1 MKLLPCL
8 VLLLTLAAC
17 GGGGGTTKSSGGGGG
32 NSQAAYDIQ
41 VVSPAVNG
49 AQINR
54 PFTVTLNFFEPGT
67 ANARNVIASEMLTC
81 TVASGP
87 GSLLGTTSQTGTG
100 GSTLVFSNLVLDTV
114 GTYVLTFSGPNATS
128 PASTSTFNVGAQLD
142 LHFLVTPSLVL
153 TNRVFS
159 VTVQTVTAG
168 TTVPASPGYSLPVTL
183 SLASGGA
190 GTLGGT
196 LTQNIPVAGNSV
208 SFPNLTYSQ
217 VGQITLRA
225 AAFGFPDA
233 VSNNITVDGVVMAFA
248 TPPASV
254 LVNGTFSLTLN
265 LTSQLTGNPIAPNP
279 GISGTLTVAS
289 GGGTLTAGGAA
300 NSSGNTM
307 VFSGLRYNQTGNATF
322 TASSPNAA
330 SVTSASIA
338 FGVDLQVTAT
348 GSTSALPGGNWSAFN
363 FRVVD
368 GNSATWTGSV
378 SNLAWQVL
386 DSGSAQVQSGN
397 VAFASGIAPVT
408 PAPINTPGAYTLT
421 GSITTPNVDSTSIGL
436 TVTSFTIVNQP
447 GPFVALKTCRVNAV
461 YTDTVSSAAPSGVT
475 GYAMLSGGLPTGL
488 TLNGTNGTISGT
500 PTVAGSYS
508 FTIQANTS
516 ATTAEP
522 IRCALAVFSATE
534 TEITNGQSFKAA
546 GPYPVS
552 GPFID
557 TWTFTSGFDGIS
569 WPQSG
574 RPACRLQIYYP
585 NFSGSPAAP
594 SPAPM
599 LVHHRGRGF
608 VYDDYDNLGAHVA
621 SYGYIF
627 VSVEDYQS
635 VYTPLGSAYYPY
647 APYDAFPSAG
657 GDIARTHCSA
667 SFFQEAAMERLLARN
682 AASADALFNRIDTTN
697 IFMAGHSRG
706 GGATHYSH
714 LRNVTLKLKGIIYF
728 MAYDL
733 RNFSQFVAGSA
744 TAPAYSAMPTAQP
757 RLPSLI
763 IASENDGD
771 LTYPIC
777 DQLIDRA
784 TGPTT
789 FATIYGGNHN
799 YLGDQNP
806 DEGRWAGGPPP
817 PYITG
822 PEQKERIFNLV
833 IAFMKRWTTFDRSL
847 EGLLYCNELAGSSE
861 VGVTAW
867 RNMMEQKMLDNHQG
881 GNAAANTLGGVNSI
895 SGGTYSTAASLYPN
909 TGNMASLGLRHN
921 IVTIANNATAT
932 YTSTI
937 PGAQQ
942 NMSGNRRFIFRVG
955 SVDSTSSLKGFDWV
969 NVQVRLTDAQN
980 DQATITLF
988 NPSAPTTTYLPD
1000 HPGSGNNVYDRF
1012 VEASVMLS
1020 AFTAA
1025 NPALN
1030 LNQLTQV
1037 QFIFTAGNSGQ
1048 SRQLYFD
1055 DTRFE

>member
-1 MKLLPCL
+1 MRNYMRLLP
-8 VLLLTLAAC
+8 LLALPLLLAAC
-17 GGGGGTTKSSGGGGG
+17 GGGGSTGGSSSGGGGG
-32 NSQAAYDIQ
+32 GQAAYDMQ

-67 ANARNVIASEMLTC
+67 ANPRNVTTGETLTC
-81 TVASGP
+81 SVASGP
-87 GSLLGTTSQTGTG
+87 GSLLGTTSLPGTG
-100 GSTLVFSNLVLDTV
+100 GSTLTFSNLVLDTV

-142 LHFLVTPSLVL
+142 LHFLVTPGLVL

-168 TTVPASPGYSLPVTL
+168 TTVPASPGYALPVTL

-217 VGQITLRA
+217 LGQITLRA

-233 VSNNITVDGVVMAFA
+233 VSNNITVDGVVMAFV
-248 TPPASV
+248 TPPAIV
-254 LVNGTFSLTLN
+254 LVNGTFSLTMN

-289 GGGTLTAGGAA
+289 GGGALTTGAA
-300 NSSGNTM
+300 ASSSGNTM
-307 VFSGLRYNQTGNATF
+307 VFSGVRYNQTGNATF

-330 SVTSASIA
+330 SVTCGSIA
-338 FGVDLQVTAT
+338 FRVDIQVAAT
-348 GSTSALPGGNWSAFN
+348 GSTLAAPGGNWSAFN

-368 GNSATWTGSV
+368 GNGATWTGSV
-378 SNLAWQVL
+378 GSLTWQVL
-386 DSGSAQVQSGN
+386 NSASAQIQGST
-397 VAFASGIAPVT
+397 VAFTSGIAAVT
-408 PAPINTPGAYTLT
+408 PASINTVGGYRLS
-421 GSITTPNVDSTSIGL
+421 GSITTPNTASVSIGMG
-436 TVTSFTIVNQP
+436 VTTFTFANQP
-447 GPFVALKTCRVNAV
+447 GPFVALKTCRVGAT
-461 YTDTVSSAAPSGVT
+461 YTDSVSSAAPSGVT
-475 GYAMLSGGLPTGL
+475 GYAMLSGTLPTGL
-488 TLNGTNGTISGT
+488 TLNAGNGTISGT
-500 PTVAGSYS
+500 PSEAGSYS
-508 FTIQANTS
+508 FTVQANTS

-534 TEITNGQSFKAA
+534 TEVIGGQRFETA

-552 GPFID
+552 GPFTD
-557 TWTFTSGFDGIS
+557 TWSFTSGFDGIS
-569 WPQSG
+569 WPQTG

-635 VYTPLGSAYYPY
+635 VYTPLGSSYAPY
-647 APYDAFPSAG
+647 APYDAGLVPG

-682 AASADALFNRIDTTN
+682 AASGDALFNRIDTSN

-714 LRNVTLKLKGIIYF
+714 LRNVTLKLKGVVYF

-733 RNFSQFVAGSA
+733 RNFNNFVAGSA

-771 LTYPIC
+771 LIYPIC

-799 YLGDQNP
+799 YLGDANNA
-806 DEGRWAGGPPP
+806 DGA
-817 PYITG
+817 PYITR
-822 PEQKERIFNLV
+822 QQQQERIFNLV
-833 IAFMKRWTTFDRSL
+833 IAFLKRWTTLDRSL
-847 EGLLYCNELAGSSE
+847 EGMLYCNEFAGSNE

-881 GNAAANTLGGVNSI
+881 GNAAANTLGGANSI
-895 SGGTYSTAASLYPN
+895 SGPAGTSYTTSESQYPN
-909 TGNMASLGLRHN
+909 TGNMSSLGIRHN
-921 IVTIANNATAT
+921 KVTIPNNGTVT

-955 SVDSTSSLKGFDWV
+955 STDYSTTLKGFDWV
-969 NVQVRLTDAQN
+969 TVRVRLTDAQN

-988 NPSAPTTTYLPD
+988 DRTNPATTYLPD
-1000 HPGSGNNVYDRF
+1000 YPGSGSNVYDRF
-1012 VEASVMLS
+1012 VEGSVLLS

-1030 LNQLTQV
+1030 LNQLSQM
-1037 QFIFTAGNSGQ
+1037 QFIFEAGSSGFD
-1048 SRQLYFD
+1048 RRLYFD

>member
-1 MKLLPCL
+1 MRLLP
-8 VLLLTLAAC
+8 LLALPLLLAAC
-17 GGGGGTTKSSGGGGG
+17 GGGGSTGSSSGGGGG
-32 NSQAAYDIQ
+32 GGQAAYDMQ

-67 ANARNVIASEMLTC
+67 ANPRNVTTGETLTC
-81 TVASGP
+81 SIASGP
-87 GSLLGTTSQTGTG
+87 GSLLGTTSLPGTG
-100 GSTLVFSNLVLDTV
+100 GSTLTFSNLVLDTV

-142 LHFLVTPSLVL
+142 LHFLVTPGLVL

-168 TTVPASPGYSLPVTL
+168 TTVPASPGYALPVTL

-190 GTLGGT
+190 GTFGGT

-248 TPPASV
+248 TPPANV
-254 LVNGTFSLTLN
+254 LVNGSFSLTVN

-279 GISGTLTVAS
+279 GISGTLTVAT
-289 GGGTLTAGGAA
+289 GGGALTAGGAA

-307 VFSGLRYNQTGNATF
+307 VFAGLRYNQTGNATF
-322 TASSPNAA
+322 TASSANAA
-330 SVTSASIA
+330 SVTSGSIA

-348 GSTSALPGGNWSAFN
+348 GSTSALPGGSWSAFN

-378 SNLAWQVL
+378 SNLAWEVL
-386 DSGSAQVQSGN
+386 DSASAQVQSGN
-397 VAFASGIAPVT
+397 VAFTAGIAPVT
-408 PAPINTPGAYTLT
+408 PAPINTSGSYSLV
-421 GSITTPNVDSTSIGL
+421 GSITTPNVDSASIGL

-447 GPFVALKTCRVNAV
+447 GPFVALKTCRVNAT

-475 GYAMLSGGLPTGL
+475 GYAMLSGTLPTGL
-488 TLNGTNGTISGT
+488 TLNAGNGTISGT

-508 FTIQANTS
+508 FTVQANTS

-534 TEITNGQSFKAA
+534 SEITNGQSFKTA

-569 WPQSG
+569 WPQTG

-608 VYDDYDNLGAHVA
+608 IYDDYDNLGAHVA

-635 VYTPLGSAYYPY
+635 IATPLGSAYYPY
-647 APYDAFPSAG
+647 APYDAYPNFG
-657 GDIARTHCSA
+657 QDIARTHCSA
-667 SFFQEAAMERLLARN
+667 SFFQQAAMERLLARN
-682 AASADALFNRIDTTN
+682 AASGDALFNRIDTTN

-714 LRNVTLKLKGIIYF
+714 LRNVTLKLKGVVYF

-733 RNFSQFVAGSA
+733 RNFSEFVAGSA
-744 TAPAYSAMPTAQP
+744 TAPAYSAVPTAQP

-799 YLGDQNP
+799 YLGDANNA
-806 DEGRWAGGPPP
+806 DGA
-817 PYITG
+817 PYITR
-822 PEQKERIFNLV
+822 QQQQERIFNLV
-833 IAFMKRWTTFDRSL
+833 IAFLKRWTTLDRSL
-847 EGLLYCNELAGSSE
+847 EGMLYCNEFAGSNE

-881 GNAAANTLGGVNSI
+881 GNAAANTLGGTNSV
-895 SGGTYSTAASLYPN
+895 SGPGGTSYTTAESQYPN
-909 TGNMASLGLRHN
+909 TGNMSSLGLRHN
-921 IVTIANNATAT
+921 KVTIPDNGTVT

-955 SVDSTSSLKGFDWV
+955 STDYSTTLKGFDWV
-969 NVQVRLTDAQN
+969 TVRVRLTDAQN

-988 NPSAPTTTYLPD
+988 DRTNPATTYLPD
-1000 HPGSGNNVYDRF
+1000 YPGSGSNVYDRF
-1012 VEASVMLS
+1012 VEGSVLLS

-1030 LNQLTQV
+1030 LNQLSQV
-1037 QFIFTAGNSGQ
+1037 QFIFEAGSSGF
-1048 SRQLYFD
+1048 SRRLYFD